1 MPTNRTPIN
10 RPPPTTR
17 ITPEAVATFKQ
28 MLEARDGSQQWW
40 DLHVKLHHELKLA
53 PWQWPAVVRP
63 DEECDYRPGSGGASR
78 FPQAQ
83 RLYRELAARVAQPRR

>member
-28 MLEARDGSQQWW
+28 MLEARDGSQQY
-40 DLHVKLHHELKLA
+40 ELKLA